1 MMVKTQALGKIRYVP
16 FDPTV
21 EKYRMIVSMVGD
33 DSGMET
39 CTKVITGDPGRNE
52 LCGAQSDG

>member
-1 MMVKTQALGKIRYVP
+1 MLSGIRYMP

-21 EKYRMIVSMVGD
+21 EKYRMITSMVGD

-39 CTKVITGDPGRNE
+39 CMKVITRDPGQN
-52 LCGAQSDG
+52 

>member
-1 MMVKTQALGKIRYVP
+1 MIVKTQALGGIRYMP

-21 EKYRMIVSMVGD
+21 EKYRMIASMVGD
-33 DSGMET
+33 NSGMET
-39 CTKVITGDPGRNE
+39 CTKVITRDPERNE